1 MFQRF
6 TAILPDAQPGWQRW
20 SCPSASASAAS
31 LLEKTDSPSPP
42 TAKPSGRV
50 LAALPAR
57 VCRTFAVRIPSQDP
71 KTVRKLAL
79 AQLEKRGL
87 AAAEPE
93 RTPFECRA
101 LPLPEGGAVLTVD
114 VASAEAVAAFAPLK
128 PAALLPAARCYSFPG
143 SSLVLTSEQGRLIL
157 LAGRDGTVIHS
168 QPLSAPRGQLAQTA
182 AEIRAAMLTLQQL
195 GLIADITALEI
206 RGGLTPTEATAIG
219 TALHLPAVLR
229 PVLTPDP
236 ALIAKSASARL
247 LPGQGRAAQ
256 RGRQLLLLKC
266 AAAAAVVLGGCGW
279 WFSQTRSLAAL
290 EKRAAELENRVNAG
304 AGDHLA
310 EKAISDR
317 VRATQERW
325 QGLRMVLD
333 PRRYPMVHLNSL
345 TKCLG
350 DGGIVLGRFESKGP
364 DLAVTGTADSAAQA
378 YTFYTSVNTDAD
390 LRVYEWS
397 MVEPVIAA
405 NGTASF
411 NLKGKMR

>member
-1 MFQRF
+1 MFHRF
-6 TAILPDAQPGWQRW
+6 TAILPDALPSWQRW
-20 SCPSASASAAS
+20 SCPSASSAS
-31 LLEKTDSPSPP
+31 LLKVTEGSAPP
-42 TAKPSGRV
+42 ADKSSGRV

-57 VCRTFAVRIPSQDP
+57 TCRTFAVRIPSQDP

-114 VASAEAVAAFAPLK
+114 VTTPEAVAAFAPLK
-128 PAALLPAARCYSFPG
+128 PAALLPSARCYPFPG
-143 SSLVLTSEQGRLIL
+143 AALVLTREHGRLIL
-157 LAGRDGTVIHS
+157 LAGRDGTVVHS
-168 QPLSAPRGQLAQTA
+168 QPLSSPRGHIGQVA
-182 AEIRAAMLTLQQL
+182 AEIRTALLTLQQQ
-195 GLIADITALEI
+195 GLVGEINALEI
-206 RGGLTPTEATAIG
+206 RDSFTAPEAA
-219 TALHLPAVLR
+219 ALGEALNLSVSLR
-229 PVLTPDP
+229 PSPVPDP
-236 ALIAKSASARL
+236 ALMTRSASIRL

-256 RGRQLLLLKC
+256 RGRQLRLLKW
-266 AAAAAVVLGGCGW
+266 AAAAAVAVGAFSW
-279 WFSQTRSLAAL
+279 WFGQTRSLAAL
-290 EKRAAELENRVNAG
+290 EKRAAALEERVNAG

-310 EKAISDR
+310 EKAVSDR

-325 QGLRMVLD
+325 QGLRMALD
-333 PRRYPMVHLNSL
+333 PRRYPMMHLNSL
-345 TKCLG
+345 TRCLG
-350 DGGIVLGRFESKGP
+350 EGGIVLGRFEIKGP

-378 YTFYTSVNTDAD
+378 YTFYTSVNTDAE